1 MQFTLD
7 FGPNWG
13 FLDGII
19 YLLHSG
25 QKIIQV
31 QKLFHLHIVYKLLK
45 RSHLNSLIL
54 AFSTNFCPIKTG
66 MSGNTV

>member
-19 YLLHSG
+19 YLLHSR

-31 QKLFHLHIVYKLLK
+31 RKLLK
-45 RSHLNSLIL
+45 ISHLTSLIL
-54 AFSTNFCPIKTG
+54 AFSTNFYPIKIDL
-66 MSGNTV
+66 SGNTV